1 MSLKLKTQI
10 QEQLESL
17 YVESHKDFSLFQEK
31 AWKLYIEK
39 GFPTNKVE
47 SFKYVSFQKLSQDS
61 IKDTSLVIEK
71 KKSSFHASFVFV
83 DGKFSADL
91 SDLEALSE
99 EVIFSSLED
108 AKNQF
113 SSLILAKQESMLKKD
128 FSSFCDL
135 NNALCKEGFFLY
147 IPSAVDERVEIEFQE
162 YFTKSDS
169 VTFSKKMIFL
179 GKRADVSITQRQSFN
194 QALFAHQSI
203 EIFQEAGSSLS
214 YFKESLAN
222 CSNPLTTTFYAALKK
237 DSTLNFVKADLGS
250 NFCFSEYLIEL
261 LESNSEVFLKG
272 ISALELAK
280 QSHELIKI
288 KHLAPA
294 ARSLQMFKTLL
305 FDQSRSSFEGK
316 IFVDSL
322 AQKTEAYQLCNHL
335 LLSSEAHAF
344 AKPNLEIFADDVK
357 ASHGATIS
365 QLSEEEL
372 FYLRARGLSNK
383 VAQGILIKGFCQEII
398 SLFSSST
405 QNKIYGAIEEKLKEM
420 HLV

>member
-1 MSLKLKTQI
+1 MSLKLKTEI
-10 QEQLESL
+10 EEEIESL
-17 YVESHKDFSLFQEK
+17 YLQSHKDFSSFQAK
-31 AWKLYIEK
+31 AWKRYIQK
-39 GFPTNKVE
+39 GFPTNKLE
-47 SFKYVSFQKLSQDS
+47 SFKYVSFQKLSQA
-61 IKDTSLVIEK
+61 LPEHAPLEIEK
-71 KKSSFHASFVFV
+71 KKTCFHASFVFI
-83 DGKFSADL
+83 DGKFSEDL

-99 EVIFSSLED
+99 EVIFSTLED

-113 SSLILAKQESMLKKD
+113 SSLILAKQESMLRKD

-147 IPSAVDERVEIEFQE
+147 IPSAVDERVEIEFKE
-162 YFTKSDS
+162 YFTKNHF

-179 GKRADVSITQRQSFN
+179 GKGANVSMTHRQSLN

-203 EIFQEAGSSLS
+203 EIYQEAGSSLN
-214 YFKESLAN
+214 YFSESLAD

-237 DSTLNFVKADLGS
+237 DSILNFVKADLGS

-288 KHLAPA
+288 HHLAPA

-305 FDQSRSSFEGK
+305 FDQSRTSFEGK
-316 IFVDSL
+316 IFVDSV

-372 FYLRARGLSNK
+372 FYLKARGLCSK